1 MTEDEERDRKFI
13 NSMTMQTQM
22 QEIDAREAPATKF
35 NATIDGKQIII
46 CKTYNT
52 YRIRTRGWKPRGK
65 YPIKNGFY
73 ELESAKTLIKAE
85 ERFYKYLK
93 NMINE
98 EITWIIEFNLSNVGE
113 SEHTKAMRLARE
125 AMD

>member
-1 MTEDEERDRKFI
+1 MTKDEERDRHFI
-13 NSMTMQTQM
+13 NSMTMQTKM
-22 QEIDAREAPATKF
+22 NEIDAKEAPATKF

-52 YRIRTRGWKPRGK
+52 YRIRTRGWKPTGR

-73 ELESAKTLIKAE
+73 ELETAKTLIKAE
-85 ERFYKYLK
+85 ERFYKHLK

-98 EITWIIEFNLSNVGE
+98 EIAWIIEFSLSEE
-113 SEHTKAMRLARE
+113 SERTRKIKLARE